1 MAWPSP
7 LIDHVIVNARDGLDE
22 VAALWQRLG
31 FHLTPRG
38 HHTLGSINNLAILG
52 TDYIE
57 LLGVPPGEA
66 RTDVLDWPPG
76 LNGLIFKTDD
86 ADALAERLV
95 HAPVLPVQ
103 TFSRP
108 VADDA
113 GATLGEA
120 AFRTLRLDRA
130 AMPAGRVFFCQHLT
144 PGLVW
149 RDDWRTHPNG
159 ALGIEAVVLEAD
171 DPAALA
177 KPFAALFGPASIHPI
192 PGGVALAAGL
202 ARVEI
207 LTPGAVRARLGPGT
221 PAPDG
226 RPARMAG
233 LVIRT
238 ATLAAARAAL
248 EAGGLPSAPHGHLL
262 VVPASEAGGL
272 ALAFGP
278 VA

>member
-1 MAWPSP
+1 MPWPIP
-7 LIDHVIVNARDGLDE
+7 LLDHVIVNARDGLD
-22 VAALWQRLG
+22 AAASLWQRLG
-31 FHLTPRG
+31 FQLTPRG
-38 HHTLGSINNLAILG
+38 HHTLGSINNLAMFG

-57 LLGVPPGEA
+57 LLGAPTGDT

-86 ADALAERLV
+86 ADSLAQRLA
-95 HAPVLPVQ
+95 HAPMLPVQ

-108 VADDA
+108 VVDEH

-177 KPFAALFGPASIHPI
+177 SPFAALFGPASIHPI

-202 ARVEI
+202 ARIEV
-207 LTPGAVRARLGPGT
+207 LTPEATTERLGPGT

-226 RPARMAG
+226 RPARMVG

-238 ATLAAARAAL
+238 ATLATARAAL
-248 EAGGLPSAPHGHLL
+248 EAGGILSVPHGPLL
-262 VVPASEAGGL
+262 VVPATAACGL

-278 VA
+278 TA